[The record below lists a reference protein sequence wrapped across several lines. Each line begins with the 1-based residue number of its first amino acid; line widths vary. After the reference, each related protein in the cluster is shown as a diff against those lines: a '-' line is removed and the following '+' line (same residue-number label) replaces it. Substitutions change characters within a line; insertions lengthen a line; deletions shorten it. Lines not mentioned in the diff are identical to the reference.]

1 MVQLLN
7 NFGDSSSGIGALGFN
22 GKDFLIQLIT
32 FVLAF
37 LILKRYAF
45 GPIIK
50 LLDDRRKTIE
60 LGVRLT
66 EDMKKEKAAL
76 DEKIEKILHD
86 TRQKADGIIAD
97 AQDSARQAIA
107 EAEDKAKEKA
117 AGIVASAEDKIA
129 QDTAQARKNLEK
141 ELVGLISEVTEAVID
156 EKVDSAKDTQLIER
170 ALKEQKA

>member
-1 MVQLLN
+1 MVQLIT

-22 GKDFLIQLIT
+22 GKDFIIQLIT

-37 LILKRYAF
+37 FILRRYAF

-50 LLDDRRKTIE
+50 LLDERRKTIE
-60 LGVRLT
+60 QGVKLT

-76 DEKIEKILHD
+76 DERIEKTLHE
-86 TRQKADGIIAD
+86 TRQKADGIIAG
-97 AQDSARQAIA
+97 AQDTARQTLQ

-117 AGIVASAEDKIA
+117 AGIMSSAEEKIA
-129 QDTAQARKNLEK
+129 QDTAQSRKNLEK

-156 EKVDSAKDTQLIER
+156 EKVDSAKDTQLIEK
-170 ALKEQKA
+170 ALKQQKA